1 MPRSFRHSF
10 PALVP
15 RGARKNTTTT
25 YLMKKTL
32 TTLALAG
39 ALTLGGVTG
48 ACAQDSGALIDAL
61 VRKKVLTPQEA
72 ENVRADLIQE
82 NAASNAGK
90 LQLSNSITSLK
101 LYGDVRL
108 RYQYDNKDP
117 QIETAAALSDLEQK
131 TVNGKK
137 VYVAG
142 NTKVVDP
149 ATGKV
154 INGQLKQGTTGK
166 GSPQDGSQRN
176 RERIRLRLGADF
188 ELAGGFFGGVQ
199 LQTTQNSD
207 SANQTFGD
215 SATGASG
222 FGNYN
227 IYISRAFVGWNAND
241 WLTLVGGKQANPFYT
256 TDLVWDGDINP
267 DGFVEKIDLLKAFN
281 SLTCSPGDVRSES
294 RYGLSL
300 VAGQFVFAD
309 NAEDSVGTDYKTD
322 AWLFNT
328 QLIGSVKVTPDVKV
342 TLAPGFMTYTSGNT
356 TALNNETAFMT
367 TNSAGTAV
375 LTQYQYSANS
385 KLQPL
390 HTQAATRDLSIV
402 TLPGDVSFKL
412 CGLKT
417 KFLWD
422 FAYNTQG
429 TARVEQIYGLQDIQI
444 PVKNAKGVVTGY
456 KNTHGAVNGSTL
468 VSDTRV
474 AGHSSRDD
482 IAWLAGVQVGE
493 NKKKGD
499 WSVMANFRQTGL
511 GAVDPN
517 LNDSD
522 FALGQLNM
530 QGVKT
535 GAAYNFTDFCVGAI
549 TYYNAWNL
557 RNDLVGGQAT
567 AGQKIASMNAVQIVQ
582 VDLNVKF

>member
-1 MPRSFRHSF
+1 
-10 PALVP
+10 
-15 RGARKNTTTT
+15 
-25 YLMKKTL
+25 MKKTL

-39 ALTLGGVTG
+39 AFTLGGVTG

-166 GSPQDGSQRN
+166 GSPQDGSQRD

-444 PVKNAKGVVTGY
+444 PVKNSKGVVTGY

>member
-1 MPRSFRHSF
+1 
-10 PALVP
+10 
-15 RGARKNTTTT
+15 
-25 YLMKKTL
+25 MKKTL

-61 VRKKVLTPQEA
+61 VRKKVLTSQEA